1 MNQPMKRQ
9 PKKRVPPKTN
19 PNGPVIAQ
27 EQDKTQR
34 QIDKEQG
41 KMAMP
46 RHSGSRIGKEV
57 DFVETVGLGT
67 LRVISAKGIK
77 E

>member
-19 PNGPVIAQ
+19 PKGPVVA
-27 EQDKTQR
+27 EQQTVDQR
-34 QIDKEQG
+34 QIDKDRG

-57 DFVETVGLGT
+57 DFVETIGLGT

>member
-1 MNQPMKRQ
+1 MKRQ
-9 PKKRVPPKTN
+9 PKKRVAPKTN
-19 PNGPVIAQ
+19 PKGPVTAQ
-27 EQDKTQR
+27 EQDQTQR
-34 QIDKEQG
+34 QIDKDRG

-57 DFVETVGLGT
+57 EFVETVGLGT
-67 LRVISAKGIK
+67 LRVISAQGIK

>member
-9 PKKRVPPKTN
+9 PKKRVPPKVN
-19 PNGPVIAQ
+19 PNGPVTAQ

-34 QIDKEQG
+34 QIDKDNG
-41 KMAMP
+41 IMAMP
-46 RHSGSRIGKEV
+46 RHCGSRIGKEV
-57 DFVETVGLGT
+57 EFVETVGLGT
-67 LRVISAKGIK
+67 LRVISATGIK

>member
-1 MNQPMKRQ
+1 MKRQ

>member
-9 PKKRVPPKTN
+9 PKKRVAPKTN
-19 PNGPVIAQ
+19 PSGPVTAQ
-27 EQDKTQR
+27 EQDTTQR
-34 QIDKEQG
+34 QIDKDRG

-57 DFVETVGLGT
+57 DYVETVGLGT
-67 LRVISAKGIK
+67 LRVISAQGIK

>member
-19 PNGPVIAQ
+19 PKGPVVA
-27 EQDKTQR
+27 EQQTVDQR
-34 QIDKEQG
+34 QIDKNNG

-57 DFVETVGLGT
+57 DFVETIGLGT

>member
-19 PNGPVIAQ
+19 PKGPVVA
-27 EQDKTQR
+27 EQQTVDQR
-34 QIDKEQG
+34 QTDKDRG

-57 DFVETVGLGT
+57 DFVETIGLGT

>member
-19 PNGPVIAQ
+19 PNGPVVQ
-27 EQDKTQR
+27 EEVTKTQR
-34 QIDKEQG
+34 QIEKDNG
-41 KMAMP
+41 IMAMP
-46 RHSGSRIGKEV
+46 RHCDSRIGRDP

-67 LRVISAKGIK
+67 LRVITANGLK